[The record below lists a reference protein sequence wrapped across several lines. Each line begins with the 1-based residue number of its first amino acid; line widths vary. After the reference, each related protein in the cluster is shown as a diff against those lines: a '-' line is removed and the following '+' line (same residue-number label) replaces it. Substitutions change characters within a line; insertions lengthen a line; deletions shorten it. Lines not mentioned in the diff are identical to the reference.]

1 MKSYITSLFL
11 GAAAASVSIA
21 NADDLNWLVMADWGG
36 QPSNPYTTP
45 QELSTAKGMGI
56 VGQQMN
62 AKFALAVG
70 DNFYSTGIRTDV
82 HDQRFKS
89 TFEDVFTHPHLQGPD
104 FKFHV
109 IAGNHDHGGNVT
121 AQIEYTKLSTRWNY
135 PAPWFSITE
144 QLDNNATLQ
153 IIMLDTVILAGNSDV
168 HDKYGDVVRELH
180 GDELP
185 GPADPL
191 LATAEMEWFEA
202 TLKNSTAT
210 FLVVAGHFPVWSI
223 CEHGPTDFMVESV
236 KPLMEQYHV
245 TAFIAGHDH
254 CIETFTDG
262 GIDYHGMGASHIN
275 SPSQAH
281 KDKVPTG
288 SLKFYTEGTSGGFG
302 SFTVN
307 STSFIARQHQG
318 DGTLIYTTP
327 TRFPRNQTPTPP
339 PTPPSPAPPAPPSPP
354 TPPAPPT
361 PGGMVWECHGGA
373 IVDVKKLT
381 GITDQDLKKR
391 KNSGLT
397 ACEAACIQTPTC
409 VALYVHE
416 VDEHCHVLLG
426 AAKPTHAQF
435 VAALKPKKKHSSC
448 ILVPKPPSVV
458 HV

>member
-1 MKSYITSLFL
+1 
-11 GAAAASVSIA
+11 
-21 NADDLNWLVMADWGG
+21 
-36 QPSNPYTTP
+36 
-45 QELSTAKGMGI
+45 
-56 VGQQMN
+56 
-62 AKFALAVG
+62 
-70 DNFYSTGIRTDV
+70 
-82 HDQRFKS
+82 
-89 TFEDVFTHPHLQGPD
+89 
-104 FKFHV
+104 
-109 IAGNHDHGGNVT
+109 
-121 AQIEYTKLSTRWNY
+121 
-135 PAPWFSITE
+135 
-144 QLDNNATLQ
+144 
-153 IIMLDTVILAGNSDV
+153 
-168 HDKYGDVVRELH
+168 
-180 GDELP
+180 
-185 GPADPL
+185 
-191 LATAEMEWFEA
+191 
-202 TLKNSTAT
+202 
-210 FLVVAGHFPVWSI
+210 
-223 CEHGPTDFMVESV
+223 MVESV

-302 SFTVN
+302 SFT
-307 STSFIARQHQG
+307 
-318 DGTLIYTTP
+318 
-327 TRFPRNQTPTPP
+327 TPTPP

-391 KNSGLT
+391 KISGLT

-435 VAALKPKKKHSSC
+435 VAALKPKKKYSSC